1 MSDRLTPEDVRF
13 VLKHVMHP
21 AIDHSLLD
29 LGIVKDFTVEG
40 QRVNVIMAMPFPD
53 IPIKDMLIDL
63 VRQPLIGIGAQPE
76 FELTV
81 MTEDERAHF
90 LALEQSGWKGM

>member
-1 MSDRLTPEDVRF
+1 MSDQLTPEDVRF
-13 VLKHVMHP
+13 VLKNVMHP

-29 LGIVKDFTVEG
+29 LGIVKDFTVTG
-40 QRVNVIMAMPFPD
+40 KVVNVVMAMPFPEV
-53 IPIKDMLIDL
+53 PIKDMLIDL

-81 MTEDERAHF
+81 MNDEERQHF
-90 LALEQSGWKGM
+90 LEMEQSGWRGM